1 MPPHRKGVYTVSVPS
16 WKRSISK
23 TEYIRLLFD
32 LNIRI
37 GEMVA
42 NSPKKYRA
50 NYGDFLVKS
59 ALEALK
65 YAQIANS
72 IFVSPSMTEAD
83 YNLRRGLLQQARGIV
98 ENISTVGY
106 IFLEQT
112 RKHDSAESEKIYRR
126 EEYLGTTCGELSKK
140 IAAVMKSDRAVYTKK

>member
-1 MPPHRKGVYTVSVPS
+1 MSVPS

-23 TEYIRLLFD
+23 TEYIRLLFE

-37 GEMVA
+37 GEIVA

-72 IFVSPSMTEAD
+72 IFVSSSMTEAD

-98 ENISTVGY
+98 EISQRLD
-106 IFLEQT
+106 IFFWN
-112 RKHDSAESEKIYRR
+112 RPESMIVRSLKRSTGGR
-126 EEYLGTTCGELSKK
+126 NTWARP
-140 IAAVMKSDRAVYTKK
+140 AARSPKRLAQS

>member
-1 MPPHRKGVYTVSVPS
+1 MSVPA
-16 WKRSISK
+16 WRRSVSK
-23 TEYIRLLFD
+23 TEYLKLLFD

-50 NYGDFLVKS
+50 NYGDMLIKN

-65 YAQIANS
+65 YAQTANG
-72 IFVSPSMTEAD
+72 IYVSPAMPETD
-83 YNLRRGLLQQARGIV
+83 YNLRRELLQKSKGAA

-106 IFLEQT
+106 IFMEQI
-112 RKHDSAESEKIYRR
+112 RKHDHEESQKIYRR
-126 EEYLGTTCGELSKK
+126 EEYLGTVCGEISKK
-140 IAAVMKSDRAVYTKK
+140 IGAVMKSDRAIYRKK

>member
-1 MPPHRKGVYTVSVPS
+1 MSVPS
-16 WKRSISK
+16 WKRSVSK

-42 NSPKKYRA
+42 NSPKKYRGS
-50 NYGDFLVKS
+50 YGDMLIKS

-65 YAQIANS
+65 YAQTANS
-72 IFVSPSMTEAD
+72 IFVSSSMTEAD
-83 YNLRRGLLQQARGIV
+83 YNLRRRLLQQARGTI

-106 IFLEQT
+106 IFLEQM
-112 RKHDSAESEKIYRR
+112 RKHDSEESEKTYRR
-126 EEYLGTTCGELSKK
+126 EEYLGTTCGEISKK
-140 IAAVMKSDRAVYTKK
+140 ISAVMKSDRAVYRKK

>member
-1 MPPHRKGVYTVSVPS
+1 MERRTCSVSVPA
-16 WKRSISK
+16 WRRSVSN
-23 TEYIRLLFD
+23 TEYLKLLFD

-50 NYGDFLVKS
+50 NYGDMLIKS

-65 YAQIANS
+65 HAQTANG
-72 IFVSPSMTEAD
+72 IYVSPAMPESD
-83 YNLRRGLLQQARGIV
+83 YRLRRGMLQRAKGAA

-106 IFLEQT
+106 IFLEQL
-112 RKHDSAESEKIYRR
+112 RHHDHEEASKIYRR
-126 EEYLGTTCGELSKK
+126 EEYLGTTCGEISKK
-140 IAAVMKSDRAVYTKK
+140 ISAVMKSDRAMFNSKK

>member
-1 MPPHRKGVYTVSVPS
+1 MSVPA
-16 WKRSISK
+16 WRRSVSK
-23 TEYIRLLFD
+23 TEYLKLLFD

-50 NYGDFLVKS
+50 NYGDMLIKN

-65 YAQIANS
+65 YAQTANG
-72 IFVSPSMTEAD
+72 IYVSPAMPETD
-83 YNLRRGLLQQARGIV
+83 YNLRRELLQKARGTA

-106 IFLEQT
+106 IFLEQI
-112 RKHDSAESEKIYRR
+112 RKHDHEESRKIYGW
-126 EEYLGTTCGELSKK
+126 EEYLGATCGEISKK
-140 IAAVMKSDRAVYTKK
+140 VSAVMKSDHAIYRKK

>member
-1 MPPHRKGVYTVSVPS
+1 MSVPA
-16 WKRSISK
+16 WRRSVSN
-23 TEYIRLLFD
+23 TDYLRLLFE

-50 NYGDFLVKS
+50 NYGDMLIKN

-65 YAQIANS
+65 HAQTANG
-72 IFVSPSMTEAD
+72 IYVSPAMTETD
-83 YNLRRGLLQQARGIV
+83 YNLRRGLLQKARGTA

-106 IFLEQT
+106 IFFEQL
-112 RKHDSAESEKIYRR
+112 RKHDHEESQKIYQR
-126 EEYLGTTCGELSKK
+126 EEYLGTTCGEISKK
-140 IAAVMKSDRAVYTKK
+140 IGAVMKSDRDIYRKK

>member
-1 MPPHRKGVYTVSVPS
+1 MSVPS

-32 LNIRI
+32 LNMRI
-37 GEMVA
+37 SEMVA
-42 NSPKKYRA
+42 NSPKKYRGS
-50 NYGDFLVKS
+50 YGDMLIKS

-65 YAQIANS
+65 YAQTANS

-83 YNLRRGLLQQARGIV
+83 YNLRRGLLQKARGTV

-106 IFLEQT
+106 IFLEQI
-112 RKHDSAESEKIYRR
+112 RKHDGEESDKLYRR
-126 EEYLGTTCGELSKK
+126 EEYLGTTCGEISRK
-140 IAAVMKSDRAVYTKK
+140 IAAVMKSDRVSYKKK

>member
-1 MPPHRKGVYTVSVPS
+1 MSVPS

-23 TEYIRLLFD
+23 TEYIRSLFE

-37 GEMVA
+37 GEIVA

-50 NYGDFLVKS
+50 NYGDFLVKN

-83 YNLRRGLLQQARGIV
+83 YNLRRRLLQQARGIV

-126 EEYLGTTCGELSKK
+126 EEYLGATCGEISKK
-140 IAAVMKSDRAVYTKK
+140 ISAVMKSDCAVYQKK